1 MVEVEH
7 EIIIYKGIYIWNHTG
22 NYMGRNRCIEHAVC
36 KRKYRTVYAD
46 NYFSYRYCIG
56 NSRVFGFTFIK
67 NKMMSDQYGQI
78 ERGNFTVNSSSQV
91 IQQGKR
97 EQAAVR
103 PVSPLD
109 QVPISAQKKGMPAM
123 ARISY
128 VALIGEQGNEL
139 LKWSLEGK
147 TAIVIGKG
155 TEAEPVDIDLS
166 GSAMAQM
173 ISKQHAVLNYTDNGW
188 YVDDI
193 DSRNGTRVKKKNQS
207 ALLDVKLVGAVEV
220 EAGDIIYIANA
231 MLQLR

>member
-1 MVEVEH
+1 M
-7 EIIIYKGIYIWNHTG
+7 K
-22 NYMGRNRCIEHAVC
+22 
-36 KRKYRTVYAD
+36 
-46 NYFSYRYCIG
+46 S
-56 NSRVFGFTFIK
+56 SFIK
-67 NKMMSDQYGQI
+67 EYIFGIIQAIIWIVIGTLSILLVQQNTELYMQILVIAADIVLVAAAELGLTFMKNKRMPDQY
-78 ERGNFTVNSSSQV
+78 EVKGNAQML
-91 IQQGKR
+91 QQGNR
-97 EQAAVR
+97 EQAAVVR
-103 PVSPLD
+103 QQVNPLD

-231 MLQLR
+231 MLQL

>member
-1 MVEVEH
+1 M
-7 EIIIYKGIYIWNHTG
+7 K
-22 NYMGRNRCIEHAVC
+22 
-36 KRKYRTVYAD
+36 
-46 NYFSYRYCIG
+46 S
-56 NSRVFGFTFIK
+56 SFIK
-67 NKMMSDQYGQI
+67 EYIFGIIQAIIWIVIGTLSILLVQQNTELYMQILVIAADIVLVAAAELGLTFMKNKRMPDQY
-78 ERGNFTVNSSSQV
+78 EVKGNAQML
-91 IQQGKR
+91 QQGNR
-97 EQAAVR
+97 EQAAVVR
-103 PVSPLD
+103 QQVNPLD

-207 ALLDVKLVGAVEV
+207 ALRDVKLVGAVEV

>member
-1 MVEVEH
+1 M
-7 EIIIYKGIYIWNHTG
+7 K
-22 NYMGRNRCIEHAVC
+22 
-36 KRKYRTVYAD
+36 
-46 NYFSYRYCIG
+46 S
-56 NSRVFGFTFIK
+56 SFIK
-67 NKMMSDQYGQI
+67 EYTFGIIQAIIWIVIGTLSILLVQQNTELYMQILVIAADIVLVAAAELGLTFMKNKRMPDQY
-78 ERGNFTVNSSSQV
+78 EVKGNAQML
-91 IQQGKR
+91 QQGNR
-97 EQAAVR
+97 EQAAVVR
-103 PVSPLD
+103 QQVNPLD

>member
-1 MVEVEH
+1 M
-7 EIIIYKGIYIWNHTG
+7 K
-22 NYMGRNRCIEHAVC
+22 
-36 KRKYRTVYAD
+36 
-46 NYFSYRYCIG
+46 S
-56 NSRVFGFTFIK
+56 SFIK
-67 NKMMSDQYGQI
+67 EYIFGIIQAIIWIVIGTLSILLVQQNTELYMQILVIAADIVLVAAAELGLTFMKNKRMPDQY
-78 ERGNFTVNSSSQV
+78 EVKGNAQML
-91 IQQGKR
+91 QQGNR
-97 EQAAVR
+97 EQAAVVR
-103 PVSPLD
+103 QQVNPLD

-155 TEAEPVDIDLS
+155 TEAEPVDIELS

>member
-1 MVEVEH
+1 MKSSFIKEYTFGIIQAIIWVAIGALSMLFVKENTELYML
-7 EIIIYKGIYIWNHTG
+7 IIIL
-22 NYMGRNRCIEHAVC
+22 A
-36 KRKYRTVYAD
+36 AD
-46 NYFSYRYCIG
+46 IALVTAG
-56 NSRVFGFTFIK
+56 VFGFTFMK
-67 NKMMSDQYGQI
+67 NKMMPDQYGQI
-78 ERGNFTVNSSSQV
+78 ERGNFTVNSSSQA
-91 IQQGKR
+91 IQQGNR

-155 TEAEPVDIDLS
+155 TETEPVDIDLS

-193 DSRNGTRVKKKNQS
+193 DSKNGTRVKKKNQS

>member
-1 MVEVEH
+1 M
-7 EIIIYKGIYIWNHTG
+7 K
-22 NYMGRNRCIEHAVC
+22 
-36 KRKYRTVYAD
+36 
-46 NYFSYRYCIG
+46 S
-56 NSRVFGFTFIK
+56 SFIK
-67 NKMMSDQYGQI
+67 EYILGIIQAIIWVAIGALSMLLIQQNKELYMLILIIVADIVLIAIGEIGLTFMKNKIKPDQY
-78 ERGNFTVNSSSQV
+78 EVNRNSQTL
-91 IQQGKR
+91 QQGSR
-97 EQAAVR
+97 EQAAVK
-103 PVSPLD
+103 PISPLD
-109 QVPISAQKKGMPAM
+109 QMPISAQKKGVPVM

-155 TEAEPVDIDLS
+155 TETEPVDIDLS

-193 DSRNGTRVKKKNQS
+193 DSKNGTRVKKKNQS

-231 MLQLR
+231 MLQVR

>member
-1 MVEVEH
+1 MKSSFIKEYIFGIIQAIIWVAIGALSMLFVKENTELYML
-7 EIIIYKGIYIWNHTG
+7 IIILAADI
-22 NYMGRNRCIEHAVC
+22 AV
-36 KRKYRTVYAD
+36 VAA
-46 NYFSYRYCIG
+46 G
-56 NSRVFGFTFIK
+56 EFGLTFMK
-67 NKMMSDQYGQI
+67 NKMMPDQY
-78 ERGNFTVNSSSQV
+78 ELTDRGNITVNSNLQT
-91 IQQGKR
+91 IQQGSR

-109 QVPISAQKKGMPAM
+109 QVPISAQKRMPSM

-155 TEAEPVDIDLS
+155 TETEPVDIDLS

-193 DSRNGTRVKKKNQS
+193 DSKNGTRVKKKNQS

>member
-1 MVEVEH
+1 M
-7 EIIIYKGIYIWNHTG
+7 K
-22 NYMGRNRCIEHAVC
+22 
-36 KRKYRTVYAD
+36 
-46 NYFSYRYCIG
+46 S
-56 NSRVFGFTFIK
+56 SFIK
-67 NKMMSDQYGQI
+67 EYIFGIIQAIIWIVIGTLSILLVQQNTELYMQILVIAADIVLVAVAELGLTFMKNKRMPDQY
-78 ERGNFTVNSSSQV
+78 EVKGNAQML
-91 IQQGKR
+91 QQGNR
-97 EQAAVR
+97 EQAAVVR
-103 PVSPLD
+103 QQVNPLD

-155 TEAEPVDIDLS
+155 TETEPVDIDLS

-193 DSRNGTRVKKKNQS
+193 DSKNGTRVKKKNQS

>member
-1 MVEVEH
+1 M
-7 EIIIYKGIYIWNHTG
+7 K
-22 NYMGRNRCIEHAVC
+22 
-36 KRKYRTVYAD
+36 
-46 NYFSYRYCIG
+46 S
-56 NSRVFGFTFIK
+56 SFIK
-67 NKMMSDQYGQI
+67 EYIFGIIQAIIWIVIGTLSILLVQQNTELYMQILVIAADIVLVAAAELGLTFMKNKRMPDQY
-78 ERGNFTVNSSSQV
+78 EVKGNAQML
-91 IQQGKR
+91 QQGNR
-97 EQAAVR
+97 EQAAVVR
-103 PVSPLD
+103 QQVNPLD

-220 EAGDIIYIANA
+220 EAGDIIDIANA

>member
-1 MVEVEH
+1 MKSSFIKEYTFGIIQAIIWVAIGALSMLFVKENTELYML
-7 EIIIYKGIYIWNHTG
+7 IIILATDIALVTAG
-22 NYMGRNRCIEHAVC
+22 
-36 KRKYRTVYAD
+36 
-46 NYFSYRYCIG
+46 
-56 NSRVFGFTFIK
+56 VFGFTFIK
-67 NKMMSDQYGQI
+67 NKMMPDQYGQI

-109 QVPISAQKKGMPAM
+109 QVPISAQKKGMPVM

-139 LKWSLEGK
+139 LKWSLNGK

-155 TEAEPVDIDLS
+155 TETEPVDIDLS

-193 DSRNGTRVKKKNQS
+193 DSKNGTRVKKKNQS

>member
-1 MVEVEH
+1 M
-7 EIIIYKGIYIWNHTG
+7 K
-22 NYMGRNRCIEHAVC
+22 
-36 KRKYRTVYAD
+36 
-46 NYFSYRYCIG
+46 S
-56 NSRVFGFTFIK
+56 SFIK
-67 NKMMSDQYGQI
+67 EYIFGIIQAIIWIVIGTLSILLVQQNTELYMQILVIAADIVLVAAAELGLTFMKNKRMPDQY
-78 ERGNFTVNSSSQV
+78 EVKGNAQML
-91 IQQGKR
+91 QQGNR
-97 EQAAVR
+97 EQAAVVR
-103 PVSPLD
+103 QQVNPLD
-109 QVPISAQKKGMPAM
+109 QVPISAQKKGTPAM

>member
-1 MVEVEH
+1 M
-7 EIIIYKGIYIWNHTG
+7 K
-22 NYMGRNRCIEHAVC
+22 
-36 KRKYRTVYAD
+36 
-46 NYFSYRYCIG
+46 S
-56 NSRVFGFTFIK
+56 SFIK
-67 NKMMSDQYGQI
+67 EYILGIIQAIIWVAIGALSMLLIQQNKELYMLILIIVADIVLIAVGEIGLTFMKNKIKPDQY
-78 ERGNFTVNSSSQV
+78 EVNRNSQTL
-91 IQQGKR
+91 QQGSR
-97 EQAAVR
+97 EQAAVK
-103 PVSPLD
+103 PISPLD
-109 QVPISAQKKGMPAM
+109 QMPISAQKKGVPVM

-155 TEAEPVDIDLS
+155 TETEPVDIDLS

-193 DSRNGTRVKKKNQS
+193 DSKNGTRVKKKNQS

-231 MLQLR
+231 MLQVR

>member
-1 MVEVEH
+1 M
-7 EIIIYKGIYIWNHTG
+7 K
-22 NYMGRNRCIEHAVC
+22 
-36 KRKYRTVYAD
+36 
-46 NYFSYRYCIG
+46 S
-56 NSRVFGFTFIK
+56 SFIK
-67 NKMMSDQYGQI
+67 EYIFGIIQAIIWIVIGTLSILLVQQNTELYMQILVIAADIVLVAAAELGLTFMKNKRMPDQY
-78 ERGNFTVNSSSQV
+78 EVKGNAQML
-91 IQQGKR
+91 QQGNR
-97 EQAAVR
+97 EQAAVVR
-103 PVSPLD
+103 QQVNPLD

-155 TEAEPVDIDLS
+155 TEAEPVDRDLS

>member
-1 MVEVEH
+1 M
-7 EIIIYKGIYIWNHTG
+7 K
-22 NYMGRNRCIEHAVC
+22 
-36 KRKYRTVYAD
+36 
-46 NYFSYRYCIG
+46 S
-56 NSRVFGFTFIK
+56 SFIK
-67 NKMMSDQYGQI
+67 EYIFGIIQAI
-78 ERGNFTVNSSSQV
+78 IWIV
-91 IQQGKR
+91 IGTLSILLVQQNTELYMQMLQQGNR
-97 EQAAVR
+97 EQAAVVR
-103 PVSPLD
+103 QQVNPLD